1 MNKEYYDGDDN
12 DNDND
17 DDVIDD
23 DDDKDKAMTIMTKK
37 KDSPGLT
44 PCCCLGNQAA
54 VPPSTLSTSSPFAA
68 HSAIQQ

>member
-23 DDDKDKAMTIMTKK
+23 DDKDKAMTIMTKK
-37 KDSPGLT
+37 AMCFTKLPYLE
-44 PCCCLGNQAA
+44 PE
-54 VPPSTLSTSSPFAA
+54 PMILSNFF
-68 HSAIQQ
+68 